1 MSMGLTET
9 HLRYLLAI
17 YDLARTVPD
26 VGAAEIAKALAVSK
40 PSVTRMLGVLM
51 DRGLLVRERYGKVY
65 LTDTGF
71 LLAKGFKR
79 KVEQL
84 QARIPRMGLRLT
96 EEELLDAACVLAAAL
111 PESALEA
118 GETAGQPV

>member
-1 MSMGLTET
+1 MTQLTET

-17 YDLARTVPD
+17 YDLGRTTPD
-26 VGAAEIAKALAVSK
+26 VGAAEVAKAMAVSR

-71 LLAKGFKR
+71 LLAKHFKR

-84 QARIPRMGLRLT
+84 RTLIPRMGMELN
-96 EEELLDAACVLAAAL
+96 EEELLAAAYALAAAL
-111 PESALEA
+111 PDHVFEKPEM
-118 GETAGQPV
+118 

>member
-1 MSMGLTET
+1 MELTET

-17 YDLARTVPD
+17 YDLGRTTPD
-26 VGAAEIAKALAVSK
+26 VGAVEIAKALAVSK

-71 LLAKGFKR
+71 LLARDFKR
-79 KVEQL
+79 KVERL
-84 QARIPRMGLRLT
+84 QGLIPRMELALT
-96 EEELLDAACVLAAAL
+96 EDELLDAACVLAAAL
-111 PESALEA
+111 PERAF
-118 GETAGQPV
+118 ETARGRAAPET

>member
-1 MSMGLTET
+1 MTQLTET
-9 HLRYLLAI
+9 HLRYLMAI
-17 YDLARTVPD
+17 YDLARTTPD
-26 VGAAEIAKALAVSK
+26 VGAAEVAKALKVSR

-79 KVEQL
+79 KVERL
-84 QARIPRMGLRLT
+84 RTLIPRIGMELN
-96 EEELLDAACVLAAAL
+96 EEELLEAAYALAAVL
-111 PESALEA
+111 PDHVFAGTEA
-118 GETAGQPV
+118 